1 MLKNA
6 VEVFL
11 KRRSVQILFMFNC
24 ILLVATWVMSVSAFP
39 RLPELRTPLFF
50 VTPLFQTCL
59 FLVFSWESRRIAR
72 KRGGGRRTRIL
83 QEAVFLLFI
92 FIQLL
97 LIHVQRSL
105 IFLAH
110 GVSQGFNPVYVAS
123 LCVIFL
129 LLIPY
134 FRLRLKMRD

>member
-1 MLKNA
+1 MPKDSIEL
-6 VEVFL
+6 FL
-11 KRRSVQILFMFNC
+11 KRRSVRILLIFNC
-24 ILLVATWVMSVSAFP
+24 VLLVASWVMSLSAFP
-39 RLPELRTPLFF
+39 RLPNLRNPLFF
-50 VTPLFQTCL
+50 LTPLFQTCL
-59 FLVFSWESRRIAR
+59 FLIFFWVSGRIAR
-72 KRGGGRRTRIL
+72 KGQEGRRSRIL

-110 GVSQGFNPVYVAS
+110 GVPRGFNPVYAAS

-129 LLIPY
+129 LFL
-134 FRLRLKMRD
+134 